1 MRNRKFIIVVTLG
14 KNGIQEEHIWGF
26 KNISHIPLIKPN
38 GEKGSHWFYYSL
50 YFTRIINVLS
60 YALNSS

>member
-38 GEKGSHWFYYSL
+38 GEKGQSLILLFFILYTYYKCSL
-50 YFTRIINVLS
+50 ICIK
-60 YALNSS
+60 